1 MRDTKYIG
9 TAEIMA
15 RLPVGKT
22 KATEI
27 LHLFAERGQLFRVG
41 RVMMIPEKVFEDW
54 LRHECRVEVR

>member
-22 KATEI
+22 KANEI
-27 LHLFAERGQLFRVG
+27 INLFAARNQLYRVG
-41 RVMMIPEKVFEDW
+41 RIKMIPEKVFEDW
-54 LRHECRVEVR
+54 LRYECKVEVR